1 MLMKPILMETRMN
14 KLIDKIEA
22 SKSIAI
28 FGHMNPDG
36 DCIGSCLGLWNY
48 IRDNYEDKEVVV
60 YLQPVVAK
68 FKFLK
73 GVESIV
79 STPSDRVYD
88 LGISLD
94 CGDTDRHGEFGNIYK
109 NSRYTIC
116 FDHHR
121 SNEGFGDYFHCEPD
135 SSSCCEVL
143 FNFLDYNKI
152 SMECAEALYLGIVHD
167 TGVFKY
173 QATTEK
179 TMAIA
184 GKLISKGARSQ
195 YIIDETFF
203 KVSYNQ
209 NRLTGKVLLD
219 AKLHMEGKVITACI
233 TKEIFDEYNTTK
245 DDTDGIIDK
254 LRVTDG
260 VEVAVLAYQKGENLF
275 KYSLRSVRYIDVS
288 KIADSFGGGGH
299 IRAAGF
305 DAGGRYE
312 DVLKRIMDM
321 IIEQMRKYN

>member
-1 MLMKPILMETRMN
+1 MN
-14 KLIDKIEA
+14 KLIEKIE
-22 SKSIAI
+22 SSEKIAI

-48 IRDNYEDKEVVV
+48 IKDNYKDKEVIV
-60 YLQPVVAK
+60 YLEPIPKKFSFIRGSEDVVSK
-68 FKFLK
+68 
-73 GVESIV
+73 SD
-79 STPSDRVYD
+79 DRVFD

-109 NSRYTIC
+109 NCGYTIC

-121 SNEGFGDYFHCEPD
+121 SNQGFGDYFHCEPD

-143 FNFLDYNKI
+143 FNFLDYDKI
-152 SMECAEALYLGIVHD
+152 SSYCAEALYLGIVHD

-173 QATTEK
+173 QATSEE
-179 TMAIA
+179 TMTIA
-184 GKLISKGARSQ
+184 GKLISKGVRSQ

-209 NRLTGKVLLD
+209 NRLTGRVLLD
-219 AKLHMEGKVITACI
+219 AKLHMEGEVITACI
-233 TKEIFDEYNTTK
+233 TKEIFDEYNTSK
-245 DDTDGIIDK
+245 EDTDGIIDK

-260 VEVAVLAYQKGENLF
+260 VEVAILAYQKGENLY
-275 KYSLRSVRYIDVS
+275 KYSLRSVKYIDVS
-288 KIADSFGGGGH
+288 KIATAFGGGGH

-305 DAGGRYE
+305 DAKGSYE
-312 DVLKRIMDM
+312 DNLKKILDM
-321 IIEQMRKYN
+321 VIEQMRKYN

>member
-1 MLMKPILMETRMN
+1 MN
-14 KLIDKIEA
+14 KLIEKIET
-22 SKSIAI
+22 SNTIAI

-48 IRDNYEDKEVVV
+48 IRDNYEEKEVVV
-60 YLQPVVAK
+60 YLQPLHDK
-68 FKFLK
+68 FRFLK
-73 GVESIV
+73 GADKVV
-79 STPSDRVYD
+79 STQDDRIYD

-94 CGDTDRHGEFGNIYK
+94 CGDTDRHGEFGEIFK
-109 NSRYTIC
+109 KSIYTIC

-121 SNEGFGDYFHCEPD
+121 SNQGFGDFFHCEPD

-143 FNFLDYNKI
+143 FNFLDFDKI
-152 SMECAEALYLGIVHD
+152 STECAEALYLGIVHD

-173 QATTEK
+173 QATTEE
-179 TMAIA
+179 TMTIA

-209 NRLTGKVLLD
+209 NKLTGRALLD
-219 AKLHMEGKVITACI
+219 SKLFMDGKVIASCI
-233 TKEIFDEYNTTK
+233 TKEIFDEYNTSK

-260 VEVAVLAYQKGENLF
+260 VEVAILAYQKGEDLY

-288 KIADSFGGGGH
+288 VIATAFGGGGH
-299 IRAAGF
+299 VRAAGF
-305 DAGGRYE
+305 DAKGSF
-312 DVLKRIMDM
+312 DDNLKLILDM
-321 IIEQMRKYN
+321 IMEQMRKYN